1 MVFDLDMIKAVYQRL
16 PDRIAKARRVVNKPL
31 TLSEKILYAHL
42 HEEQPVETFTR
53 GKSYVNFS
61 PDRVAMQDATAQMAL
76 LQFMSAGIPKVRVP
90 STVHCDHLILAKEGA
105 QKDLAE
111 SLTASGEVFRFLESV
126 SNKFGI
132 GFWKPGAGIIHQVVL
147 ENYAFPGGMM
157 IGTDS
162 HTVNAGG
169 LGMVAIGVGGA
180 DAVDVMAGMPWELK
194 WPKLIGV
201 KLTGRLNGWTSAK
214 DVILKVAGI
223 LTVKGGTGA
232 IVEYFGPGAL
242 TLSCTGK
249 GTICN
254 MGAEIGATTSTFG
267 YDEKMAQYLRGT
279 GRKEVAE
286 LADNIREHLTGD
298 PEVYE
303 NPEKYFDQ
311 VIEINLSELEPHV
324 NGPFTPDRAIPISK
338 FAEEV
343 RKNGWPEKLEVGLIG
358 SCTNS
363 SYEDISRSASI
374 AKQAVDK
381 KINARAEFT
390 ITPGSEQVRY
400 TVERDGYL
408 DVFEKM
414 GGVVLA
420 NACGPCIGQWAR
432 HTNDP
437 NRKNSIITSFNRNFA
452 KRNDGNPNTHAFVAS
467 PEITTAFAI
476 AGDLTFNP
484 LTDTLINDEGHPV
497 KLDEPK
503 GEEFPAKGFD
513 VKDPGYIAPADD
525 GSHVQVKIDPSSNR
539 LQALK
544 PFEPWDGKNLLG
556 MRLLIKAKGKCTT
569 DHISM
574 AGPWLR
580 FRGHLDNISNN
591 TLTGAINAFNDKP
604 DSVKNHLTGEYGP
617 VPATQRAYKAAGI
630 PTIVVGDHN
639 YGEGSS
645 REHAA
650 MQPRHLGIRV
660 ILVKSFARIH
670 ETNLKKQGMLALTFA
685 NEADYDKIQE
695 DDIIDIVDLTS
706 FAPDRQLTLVLKHK
720 DGTTDTIK
728 ANHTYNA
735 GQIEW
740 FKAGSALN
748 LMARQVATSK
758 QTTSRPS
765 AKKSPAKK
773 VAASA
778 SKKVA
783 KKPAAKKKAASAAP
797 KKKATPKKAAP
808 KKKVVAKKKVAAKK
822 KAVKKAAPKAA
833 RRNAVKV
840 AKKKAAKKR
849 AVKKAVK
856 KSARAVKKAVAKKK
870 GGKATKK
877 TARKKK

>member
-1 MVFDLDMIKAVYQRL
+1 MVFDLDMIKAVYKAM
-16 PDRIAKARRVVNKPL
+16 PGRIAKARKAVGKPL
-31 TLSEKILYAHL
+31 TLSEKILYSHL
-42 HEEQPVETFTR
+42 HDDQPVENFQR

-90 STVHCDHLILAKEGA
+90 STVHCDHLILAKNGA
-105 QKDLAE
+105 AQDLKE
-111 SLTASGEVFRFLESV
+111 SLTASGEVFNFLESV

-147 ENYAFPGGMM
+147 ENYGFPGGMM

-201 KLTGRLNGWTSAK
+201 KLTGKLSGWTSAK

-267 YDEKMAQYLRGT
+267 YDEKMAEYLRGT
-279 GRKEVAE
+279 GREEVAD
-286 LADNIREHLTGD
+286 LANSVKEHLTGD
-298 PEVYE
+298 AEVYA

-311 VIEINLSELEPHV
+311 VIEIDLSTLEPHV

-343 RKNGWPEKLEVGLIG
+343 KKNGWPQELEVGLIG

-363 SYEDISRSASI
+363 SYEDITRSASL

-381 KINARAEFT
+381 KLKAKAEFT

-408 DVFEKM
+408 GVFEKM

-484 LTDTLINDEGHPV
+484 LTDTLTNEDGQQV

-503 GEEFPAKGFD
+503 GVEFPPQGFD
-513 VKDPGYIAPADD
+513 VEDAGYIEPAKD
-525 GSHVQVKIDPSSNR
+525 GSKVEVRIAKDSNR
-539 LQALK
+539 LQALS
-544 PFEPWDGKNLLG
+544 PFKAWDGKNLTG
-556 MRLLIKAKGKCTT
+556 MKVLIKAKGKCTT

-580 FRGHLDNISNN
+580 FRGHLDNIANN
-591 TLTGAINAFNDKP
+591 TLTGAVNYFNEKTDN
-604 DSVKNHLTGEYGP
+604 VKNQLTGEYGP
-617 VPATQRAYKAAGI
+617 VPATQRAYKAAGV

-670 ETNLKKQGMLALTFA
+670 ETNLKKQGMLAVTFA

-695 DDIIDIVDLTS
+695 DDTIDIVDLTS
-706 FAPDRQLTLVLKHK
+706 FAPDKQLTLVLKHK
-720 DGTTDTIK
+720 DGSSDTIK
-728 ANHTYNA
+728 VNHTYNA

-748 LMARQVATSK
+748 LMAK
-758 QTTSRPS
+758 QIS
-765 AKKSPAKK
+765 AKK
-773 VAASA
+773 ASA
-778 SKKVA
+778 
-783 KKPAAKKKAASAAP
+783 KPAAKKASAKKSSAKAKP
-797 KKKATPKKAAP
+797 TATKKKAARK
-808 KKKVVAKKKVAAKK
+808 
-822 KAVKKAAPKAA
+822 VKKAAT
-833 RRNAVKV
+833 
-840 AKKKAAKKR
+840 KKKAAKK
-849 AVKKAVK
+849 VTKKK
-856 KSARAVKKAVAKKK
+856 VAKKAASK
-870 GGKATKK
+870 KKPSKKVTKK
-877 TARKKK
+877 VVRKSAKKVAKKVTRKAARKKTGSKAKRRR

>member
-1 MVFDLDMIKAVYQRL
+1 MVFDLDMIKAVYKNM
-16 PDRIAKARRVVNKPL
+16 PARIAKARKVVNRPL
-31 TLSEKILYAHL
+31 TLSEKILYSHL
-42 HEEQPVETFTR
+42 HEEQNFQDFSR

-90 STVHCDHLILAKEGA
+90 STVHCDHLILAKNGA
-105 QKDLAE
+105 KEDLKE
-111 SLTASGEVFRFLESV
+111 SLTASGEVFNFLESV
-126 SNKFGI
+126 SNKYGI

-180 DAVDVMAGMPWELK
+180 DAVDVMSGMPWELK

-201 KLTGRLNGWTSAK
+201 KLTGKLNGWSSAK

-279 GRKEVAE
+279 GRKEVAD
-286 LADNIREHLTGD
+286 LADSVQEHLTGD
-298 PEVYE
+298 DEVYA

-311 VIEINLSELEPHV
+311 VIEIDLSTLEPHV
-324 NGPFTPDRAIPISK
+324 NGPFTPDRAIPISQ

-343 RKNGWPEKLEVGLIG
+343 RKNDWPAKLEVGLIG

-363 SYEDISRSASI
+363 SYEDITRSASL

-381 KINARAEFT
+381 KLKAKAEFT

-400 TVERDGYL
+400 TVDRDGYL
-408 DVFEKM
+408 DVFEQM

-484 LTDTLINDEGHPV
+484 LTDTLTNEEGQQV
-497 KLDEPK
+497 KLDEPT
-503 GEEFPAKGFD
+503 GVEFPPKGFD
-513 VKDPGYIAPADD
+513 VEDPGYLAPAKD
-525 GSHVQVKIDPSSNR
+525 GSKVQVRIDPKSNR
-539 LQALK
+539 LQALE
-544 PFEPWDGKNLLG
+544 PFAPWDGKNLLN
-556 MRLLIKAKGKCTT
+556 MKLLIKAKGKCTT

-591 TLTGAINAFNDKP
+591 TLTGAVNYFNDQTDK
-604 DSVKNHLTGEYGP
+604 VKNQLTGEYGP

-685 NEADYDKIQE
+685 KESDYDKIRE
-695 DDIIDIVDLTS
+695 DDNIDIIDLTS
-706 FAPDRQLTLVLKHK
+706 FAPDKPLTMLLKHS
-720 DGTTDTIK
+720 DGTSDTIIV
-728 ANHTYNA
+728 NHSYNA

-748 LMARQVATSK
+748 LMAKMIEKEGPPAKSNAQK
-758 QTTSRPS
+758 PS
-765 AKKSPAKK
+765 AKKPSAVKKAAPVKK
-773 VAASA
+773 VAT
-778 SKKVA
+778 
-783 KKPAAKKKAASAAP
+783 KKKA
-797 KKKATPKKAAP
+797 KAAP
-808 KKKVVAKKKVAAKK
+808 KKAVKKVAAKK
-822 KAVKKAAPKAA
+822 G
-833 RRNAVKV
+833 V
-840 AKKKAAKKR
+840 AKKVGKKAVTKKSTKKVVTKPKKKIAKKTTRKAAKK
-849 AVKKAVK
+849 KK
-856 KSARAVKKAVAKKK
+856 
-870 GGKATKK
+870 
-877 TARKKK
+877 

>member
-1 MVFDLDMIKAVYQRL
+1 MVFDLDMIKAVYRQF
-16 PDRIAKARRVVNKPL
+16 PERIARARKAVNKPL
-31 TLSEKILYAHL
+31 TLSEKILFTHL
-42 HEEQPVETFTR
+42 HGDQPIEVFQR

-76 LQFMSAGIPKVRVP
+76 LQFMSAGIPKVLVP
-90 STVHCDHLILAKEGA
+90 STVHCDHLILARDGA
-105 QKDLAE
+105 KKDLAE
-111 SLTASGEVFRFLESV
+111 SLTASGEVFSFLESV

-147 ENYAFPGGMM
+147 ENYGFPGGMM

-194 WPKLIGV
+194 WPKLIGI
-201 KLTGRLNGWTSAK
+201 KLTGELSGWSSAK
-214 DVILKVAGI
+214 DVILKVAGV

-232 IVEYFGPGAL
+232 IVEYFGPGAN
-242 TLSCTGK
+242 TISCTGK
-249 GTICN
+249 ATICN

-267 YDEKMAQYLRGT
+267 YDEKMADYLRGT
-279 GRKEVAE
+279 GRKEVAA
-286 LADNIREHLTGD
+286 LADKVKQHLTGD
-298 PEVYE
+298 PEVYST
-303 NPEKYFDQ
+303 PEKYFDE

-324 NGPFTPDRAIPISK
+324 NGPFTPDRAIPISQ
-338 FAEEV
+338 FAAEV
-343 RKNGWPEKLEVGLIG
+343 RKNGWPAKLEVGLIG

-363 SYEDISRSASI
+363 SYEDITRSASL

-381 KINARAEFT
+381 KIKARAEFT
-390 ITPGSEQVRY
+390 VTPGSELVRY
-400 TVERDGYL
+400 TVDRDGYL
-408 DVFEKM
+408 GIFEKM

-437 NRKNSIITSFNRNFA
+437 DRKNSIITSFNRNFA

-484 LTDTLINDEGHPV
+484 LTDTLINDEGKAV
-497 KLDEPK
+497 RLDEPS
-503 GEEFPAKGFD
+503 GDMFPPRGFD
-513 VKDPGYIAPADD
+513 VKDPGFIAPAED
-525 GSHVQVKIDPSSNR
+525 GSGVRVKIDPQSKR
-539 LQALK
+539 LQALS
-544 PFEPWDGKNLLG
+544 PFAAWNGKNLTG
-556 MRLLIKAKGKCTT
+556 MKVLIKVKGKCTT

-591 TLTGAINAFNDKP
+591 TLTGALNYFNEKT
-604 DSVKNHLTGEYGP
+604 DSVKNQLTGQYGP

-670 ETNLKKQGMLALTFA
+670 ETNLKKQGMLGLTFST
-685 NEADYDKIQE
+685 ESDYDLIREE
-695 DDIIDIVDLTS
+695 DSIDIIDLIGFS
-706 FAPDRQLTLVLKHK
+706 PERQLTIVLNHK
-720 DGTTDTIK
+720 DGSKHTIK
-728 ANHTYNA
+728 VNHTYNA
-735 GQIEW
+735 GQILW

-748 LMARQVATSK
+748 LMARQIAATQGFNQPMVNK
-758 QTTSRPS
+758 KPQKNA
-765 AKKSPAKK
+765 AKKSSEKIL
-773 VAASA
+773 S
-778 SKKVA
+778 
-783 KKPAAKKKAASAAP
+783 KPAAKKLGTKTLAKQALKQNAKPAKKGLVKKAVNKIVKLVKKVVS
-797 KKKATPKKAAP
+797 KKKATPKKKPVAA
-808 KKKVVAKKKVAAKK
+808 KRKHLVGAKKK
-822 KAVKKAAPKAA
+822 
-833 RRNAVKV
+833 
-840 AKKKAAKKR
+840 
-849 AVKKAVK
+849 
-856 KSARAVKKAVAKKK
+856 
-870 GGKATKK
+870 
-877 TARKKK
+877 RK